1 MFFTDYLKKRVDKH
15 NLSHILTDAQYEQ
28 MLPRFGEDSKISK
41 NIFQIYLLDNDST
54 ADDVM
59 SNLTP
64 EFIDNIERLK
74 KNNPEYAY
82 HLLSDRDAQHFINQY
97 YGTTIWSYY
106 QRIDSAYLAA
116 KADFLR
122 YLLLYACGGIY
133 LDLKSTIDVPLS
145 KTLREDD
152 RFMVFYWDTP
162 SGGVHHYLIPDYI
175 TKGEMLQAFIVSA
188 QGHPILRAVI
198 LNVLRQIDA
207 YNPYRNGIG
216 FEGTLTT
223 VGPAIYTKTIYNI
236 ITNHC
241 TDDGIYREGKPEIEF
256 GYKVY
261 FAGEYVSG
269 SYQKTLSMK
278 DYRKSSRPVIRCD
291 SKLLQ
296 LANIIWLRILHA
308 YRKIKGLPI

>member
-1 MFFTDYLKKRVDKH
+1 MIFTDYLKKRVDKH
-15 NLSHILTDAQYEQ
+15 NLRHLLSDAQYEQ
-28 MLPRFGEDSKISK
+28 MLPRFDEESKISK
-41 NIFQIYLLDNDST
+41 NLFQIYLLDNDST

-106 QRIDSAYLAA
+106 QRIDNAYLAA

-133 LDLKSTIDVPLS
+133 LDLKSTIDFPLS
-145 KTLREDD
+145 KTLRDDD
-152 RFMVFYWDTP
+152 RFMVFYWDDIP
-162 SGGVHHYLIPDYI
+162 GGRHHYLIPDYI
-175 TKGEMLQAFIVSA
+175 TKGEMLQAFIISA
-188 QGHPILRAVI
+188 RGHLFLRSII
-198 LNVLRQIDA
+198 LNVLRQIDS
-207 YNPYRNGIG
+207 YNPYSNGVG
-216 FEGTLTT
+216 FEGTLKT
-223 VGPAIYTKTIYNI
+223 VGPVIYTKTIYKI
-236 ITNHC
+236 ITTPC
-241 TDDGIYREGKPEIEF
+241 IDDLNYREGKPGEEF

-261 FAGEYVSG
+261 FGGKYVSG
-269 SYQKTLSMK
+269 VYQKSLSMK

-296 LANIIWLRILHA
+296 LTNIIWLRILHA